1 MASEQ
6 LVVFRLGKEEYAVSI
21 TQVKEIIRYGGAT
34 KLPNTPDHMEGI
46 INLRGKVI
54 PVIDLA
60 KRFGL
65 VREKTD
71 GAQAVIVE
79 AARREVGVVVDG
91 VTEVLRI
98 EDSAIELAQ
107 TVCHAGQFLRGI
119 GKLEGRLL
127 IILDL
132 DKLLSEEEQQAIAF
146 PGS

>member
-6 LVVFRLGKEEYAVSI
+6 LVVFQLGNEEYAI
-21 TQVKEIIRYGGAT
+21 TISQVKEIIRYGGAT
-34 KLPNTPDHMEGI
+34 RLPDTPPHMEGI

-65 VREKTD
+65 TREKTED
-71 GAQAVIVE
+71 IQAVIVE
-79 AARREVGVVVDG
+79 AAGREVGVVVDL
-91 VTEVLRI
+91 VSEVLRI
-98 EDSAIELAQ
+98 EESAVEPAQ
-107 TVCHAGQFLRGI
+107 TVHHAGDFLRGI

-132 DKLLSEEEQQAIAF
+132 DKLFSDQEQDLMATAV
-146 PGS
+146 